1 MRMGHPGLRC
11 LLGHVAAHQLGNYVV
26 GTVDRHP
33 RRSEDA
39 AATGQATD
47 RRAGRHRGGRRP
59 RGRVV
64 SVVEP
69 AGLDR
74 SQQELFGM
82 AGRWLRR
89 GRTGRSASRTTLRP
103 RPLRRG
109 RCRVRWRAN
118 PTCRSTS
125 SQNPGR
131 RSLLPETTRCSLVS
145 EKLRHRDLMG
155 DRSGP
160 PGSHPL
166 PMRCQRRLHL
176 CLLQQLC
183 GCMTLHR
190 LESPQ
195 FGEGNDRRRLPAE
208 VDHLI
213 RTQVAVWL
221 SGQPDTLPGLSDI
234 HMTTRSRR
242 ATP

>member
-118 PTCRSTS
+118 PTCRSTRCS
-125 SQNPGR
+125 TATRSPCSRICNDTGRTLTRSPAGTACGWRAAGGSVRDHLARQFRRPSRGAQAGLRRAGPTASGRQQQYLAHAKAVSRAAASRPGR
-131 RSLLPETTRCSLVS
+131 A
-145 EKLRHRDLMG
+145 G
-155 DRSGP
+155 G
-160 PGSHPL
+160 GY
-166 PMRCQRRLHL
+166 
-176 CLLQQLC
+176 
-183 GCMTLHR
+183 
-190 LESPQ
+190 
-195 FGEGNDRRRLPAE
+195 
-208 VDHLI
+208 
-213 RTQVAVWL
+213 
-221 SGQPDTLPGLSDI
+221 
-234 HMTTRSRR
+234 
-242 ATP
+242 